1 MLKLAVLISGGGSN
15 LKALLDAAADP
26 EFPARIVCVGSDTD
40 APGLVHAEA
49 AGVPTFVVRP
59 HDYGSREE
67 WGRALAAAIQAHGVG
82 AAAAASDAEAT
93 DPTAQPGSYAAADPG
108 LVVSAGLM
116 RILPAGFV
124 REFSPRII
132 NTHPALLPL
141 FPGAHAVRDAL
152 AAGAT
157 ETGVTVHII
166 DEGVD
171 TGPVLRQARVEIR
184 RGAGGADA
192 DGDDAGGESEGE
204 LHERI
209 KQLERPLLVQ
219 TVRDIAL
226 GDIDLAA
233 VAAPTVAAAPRE

>member
-15 LKALLDAAADP
+15 LKALIDATEQP
-26 EFPARIVCVGSDTD
+26 GFPARIVCVGADTE
-40 APGLVHAEA
+40 APGLAHATA
-49 AGVPTFVVRP
+49 AGIPTFVVRP
-59 HDYGSREE
+59 RDYGSREE
-67 WGRALAAAIQAHGVG
+67 WGQVLAAAIQEHGVG
-82 AAAAASDAEAT
+82 TGPE
-93 DPTAQPGSYAAADPG
+93 PG

-116 RILPAGFV
+116 RILPGGFV
-124 REFSPRII
+124 REFSPNLI

-171 TGPVLRQARVEIR
+171 TGPVLRQKSVAIL
-184 RGAGGADA
+184 A
-192 DGDDAGGESEGE
+192 GESEAE

-209 KQLERPLLVQ
+209 KHIERPLLVEA
-219 TVRDIAL
+219 VRDIARGEL
-226 GDIDLAA
+226 PLS
-233 VAAPTVAAAPRE
+233 PTQ